1 MSLATF
7 IHSKRFDED
16 FLKLPPDVQARIE
29 AKLFIMAARLERFPH
44 YQMTGSKNFRL
55 RVGDYR
61 IVYAFDIAVR
71 TVHLIAVGNRREVYR

>member
-16 FLKLPPDVQARIE
+16 FLKLPTDMQTRIE
-29 AKLFIMAARLERFPH
+29 AKLFVMAARLERFPH

-55 RVGDYR
+55 RVGDHRIIYTYDLTPR
-61 IVYAFDIAVR
+61 IV
-71 TVHLIAVGNRREVYR
+71 HLVAVGNRREIYR